1 MEILTYKRPA
11 AKFSENNVN
20 EIFKEELSKSE
31 NVNIATGYISSSSLV
46 ELKKTIEINK
56 KPKLD
61 LFIGMHYYDG
71 FTKNQWNAASELNR
85 FLKEN
90 NLGNVFV
97 STGVKFHG
105 KVYSFQDKGNNFSS
119 LMGSSNLSSVLDSLE
134 NLYEFDIY
142 ITDLLKSK
150 EIDTVIRKI
159 IVKFGTSIDEI
170 EPRIIEK
177 DNTILEDYG
186 IEKVNTKELDEILHS
201 LTSISFEIGLK
212 TEPKSNLNV
221 FFGAG
226 RRNQRGYT
234 IPRPWYEVE
243 LIVSNSITENQNYP
257 VGTFDVITDDGWK
270 FKCKTSG
277 DYHKNFRSESDLKI
291 LGRWIKGRLENS
303 EVLKVGE
310 MFTDEVKKSYG
321 RDSLTLIKTNK
332 ANTWYL
338 DFKKP

>member
-11 AKFSENNVN
+11 ARFTENNIN
-20 EIFKEELSKSE
+20 DIFKEELSKSE
-31 NVNIATGYISSSSLV
+31 NVSIASGYISSSSLV
-46 ELKKTIEINK
+46 ELKKTIELNK

-61 LFIGMHYYDG
+61 LFIGMHYFDG
-71 FTKNQWNAASELNR
+71 FTKNQWNAACELNR
-85 FLKEN
+85 FLKDN
-90 NLGNVFV
+90 HLGNVFV

-105 KVYSFQDKGNNFSS
+105 KVYSFQFDNNNFSS

-134 NLYEFDIY
+134 NLYEFDIF
-142 ITDLLKSK
+142 ISDLTKSK
-150 EIDTVIRKI
+150 KIDSVIRKI
-159 IVKFGTSIDEI
+159 IEKFGTSIDKI
-170 EPRIIEK
+170 EPRIIEL

-186 IEKVNTKELDEILHS
+186 IEKVNMNELNEIIHS
-201 LTSISFEIGLK
+201 LTNISFEISLK

-243 LIVSNSITENQNYP
+243 LIVSNSITENRDYP
-257 VGTFDVITDDGWK
+257 TGTFQIITDDGWK
-270 FKCKTSG
+270 FNCKTSG
-277 DYHKNFRSESDLKI
+277 DYNKNFRSESDLKI

-321 RDSLTLIKTNK
+321 RDSITLTKTNK